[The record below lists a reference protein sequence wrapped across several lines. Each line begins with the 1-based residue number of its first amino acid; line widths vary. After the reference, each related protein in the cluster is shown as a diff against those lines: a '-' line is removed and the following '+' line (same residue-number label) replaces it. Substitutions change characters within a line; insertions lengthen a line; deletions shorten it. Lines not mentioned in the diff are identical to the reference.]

1 MTLRPP
7 SLPAR
12 ASQDSALQGSD
23 DRSLLPSRRI
33 AYVELQVSSNFSFLR
48 GASHPDELALSAGA
62 LGVKGFAV
70 TDRNT
75 MAGVVRAHMA
85 CKDAG
90 LPFIVGC
97 RLDLICDA
105 RPEVAGESSGQR
117 RLTRVARTQARRP
130 SGTQREATEALV
142 EPRDAR
148 PGGSFLAYP
157 TDRAAYGRL
166 CRLLTLGRRRA
177 PKGECFI
184 DLEDLR
190 VHADGLIL
198 VAIPPP
204 TLDAAF
210 MMSLIDLE
218 RQWQGR
224 LYLGAH
230 HHLGGDDDARLDQL
244 SATAAQTGV
253 PLVALNDVHFHTRS
267 RKPLQDVLTCVRH
280 GCTIDTAGTRLF
292 PNAERCLKTSQE
304 MALLFANHPDALAR
318 TVEIA
323 RRCQFSLDELRYEYP
338 DELTQDGRTPA
349 EELRHLAY
357 EGGRRRYG
365 GTIPER
371 VTRSIEHELALI
383 SELKY
388 EPYFLTVYDIVR
400 FARSRGILCQ
410 GRGSAANSTV
420 CFCLGITAV
429 DPARVDLLFERFISA
444 ARDEPPDIDVD
455 FEHERREEVIQ
466 YIYSKYGRDHA
477 GLAATVIC
485 YRTRGAVRD
494 VGKALGLSEDAIA
507 AISSNISGWNESRTT
522 AKPEDAPN
530 TSDAQLTPPA
540 RGNRVLAHERLT
552 EMGLD
557 ITSPRLAMA
566 LDLVQQIR
574 GFPRHL
580 SQHVG
585 GFVLTRG
592 PLSEYVPIANAAMQ
606 DRTVIEWD
614 KDDLEALGL
623 MKVDV
628 LSLGM
633 LSCMRR
639 CFELLEHHYGTVH
652 SLASIPAE
660 DPAVYEMLSRGD
672 SLGVFQV
679 ESRAQMNMLPRL
691 KPATFYDLVVQV
703 AIVRPGPIQ
712 GDMVHPYL
720 RRRNGEEQ
728 VDYPSQE
735 LERVLGKTLGVPL
748 FQEQAMKIAI
758 VAAGFTPTEADQLRR
773 AMATF
778 KKDGMLHQ
786 FGDKLRTGMAARGY
800 DPDFADRCFKQIEGF
815 GSYGFPESHA
825 ASFALLVY
833 TSSWMKKHYPEV
845 FACALVNSQPMG
857 FYAPAQIIRDARE
870 HGVEVLPPDVNA
882 SDWDSTLAFPTGR
895 PVGLPSSRWPDDHP
909 RAYAIRLGLRQIKG
923 LTEDDAD
930 RITRARNNGYPDM
943 LSLWRRSG
951 ASVAAL
957 ETLAR
962 GDGFG
967 SMGLARREAFWAI
980 KALPADPLPLF
991 AAAAAE
997 EWSDV
1002 AQGAENLPAMTVG
1015 EEIADDYRALRLSLK
1030 AHPMALLRDRLTAQG
1045 RIPAKALW
1053 TLRDGALVKLAGIV
1067 LVRQRPGSAKGVIFI
1082 TLEDETGVANLV
1094 IWSDRFEAYRR
1105 EVLSASLLE
1114 VWGRVQKAGEGEH
1127 QVIHITAQHLVDRSD
1142 LLAQMQVGEGE
1153 LEMLDSPV
1161 DPPLAHADEIVRGM
1175 PEDPRQADLVGRQGD
1190 AQPLRTM
1197 GQRGHWGTGQGAS
1210 HSIGKQLEQPP
1221 RTPAHQPQSPISR
1234 TAKPKTYEEREA
1246 TIAAARRAKK
1256 QARRKGELSARD
1268 VANEPVS
1275 GPWSGGGNA
1284 AGSASLPL
1292 PLTRVDQSSQPSQP
1306 SHPCD
1311 VALEV
1316 PGSPQPIKVAVAA
1329 QTPHTGQGAPNPFGS
1344 KSPRSRQN
1352 R

>member
-1 MTLRPP
+1 MTQH
-7 SLPAR
+7 SH
-12 ASQDSALQGSD
+12 
-23 DRSLLPSRRI
+23 DRVLLPSRRL

-48 GASHPDELALSAGA
+48 GASHPDELALAAGA
-62 LGVKGFAV
+62 LGVQGFAV

-97 RLDLICDA
+97 RLDLIRDA
-105 RPEVAGESSGQR
+105 RPETTGQR
-117 RLTRVARTQARRP
+117 RHTRVTRTQARRP
-130 SGTQREATEALV
+130 SGTERIATEALV
-142 EPRDAR
+142 EPEDAR

-166 CRLLTLGRRRA
+166 CQLLTLGRRRA

-184 DLEDLR
+184 DYEDLR
-190 VHADGLIL
+190 AHADGMIFIAL
-198 VAIPPP
+198 PPP
-204 TLDAAF
+204 TLTPAF
-210 MMSLIDLE
+210 MMQLMDL
-218 RQWQGR
+218 RHQWQGR

-230 HHLGGDDDARLDQL
+230 HHMSGDDEARLDQL
-244 SATAAQTGV
+244 AAVARQIGV
-253 PLVALNDVHFHTRS
+253 PLVALNDVHFHTRT
-267 RKPLQDVLTCVRH
+267 RKPLQDVLTCIRH

-292 PNAERCLKTSQE
+292 PNAERCLKTPQE
-304 MALLFANHPDALAR
+304 MALLFARYPDALAR

-323 RRCQFSLDELRYEYP
+323 QRCQFSLDELRYEYP
-338 DELTQDGRTPA
+338 DELTQNGRTTA

-357 EGGRRRYG
+357 EGAHRRYG
-365 GTIPER
+365 ETIPDR
-371 VTRSIEHELALI
+371 VIKNIEHELALI
-383 SELKY
+383 GELTY

-466 YIYSKYGRDHA
+466 YIYSKYGRDRA

-507 AISSNISGWNESRTT
+507 AISSNISGWNESRS
-522 AKPEDAPN
+522 ASKPADETEAR
-530 TSDAQLTPPA
+530 TDAQVTSPA
-540 RGNRVLAHERLT
+540 RSGGRVLAHERLT

-592 PLSEYVPIANAAMQ
+592 PLSQYVPIANAAMQ

-639 CFELLEHHYGTVH
+639 CFELLEHHYGVVH
-652 SLASIPAE
+652 SLASIPSE
-660 DPAVYEMLSRGD
+660 DPAVYDMLSRGD

-720 RRRNGEEQ
+720 RRRNGEEP
-728 VDYPSQE
+728 VDYPSEE
-735 LERVLGKTLGVPL
+735 LENVLGKTLGVPL

-786 FGDKLRTGMAARGY
+786 FGDKLRLGMAARGY

-845 FACALVNSQPMG
+845 FACALLNSQPMG

-882 SDWDSTLAFPTGR
+882 SDWDNTLAFPTGR
-895 PVGLPSSRWPDDHP
+895 PVGLPSSRWPDSHP
-909 RAYAIRLGLRQIKG
+909 RAYAVRLGLRQVKG
-923 LTEDDAD
+923 LTEEDAEK
-930 RITRARNNGYPDM
+930 IVRARNNGYPDM

-962 GDGFG
+962 GDGYG
-967 SMGLARREAFWAI
+967 SLGLGRREAFWAI

-1002 AQGAENLPAMTVG
+1002 AQGAENLPTMTVG

-1030 AHPMALLRDRLTAQG
+1030 AHPMALLRDRLTAEG
-1045 RIPAKALW
+1045 RTPSQALW
-1053 TLRDGALVKLAGIV
+1053 TLKDGALVKLAGVV

-1114 VWGRVQKAGEGEH
+1114 VWGRVQKTGEGEH
-1127 QVIHITAQHLVDRSD
+1127 QVIHITAQHLIDRSN
-1142 LLAQMQVGEGE
+1142 LLAEMQVDEGNPD
-1153 LEMLDSPV
+1153 MLDSPV
-1161 DPPLAHADEIVRGM
+1161 SPPLAHADEIVRGM
-1175 PEDPRQADLVGRQGD
+1175 PEDPRQADIAGRHDD
-1190 AQPLRTM
+1190 AAPLRQM

-1210 HSIGKQLEQPP
+1210 RSLERQLDAPKSKP
-1221 RTPAHQPQSPISR
+1221 RQPQ
-1234 TAKPKTYEEREA
+1234 TYEEREA
-1246 TIAAARRAKK
+1246 AISAVRRARKLRRRRGEPGTSGPASDPVHG
-1256 QARRKGELSARD
+1256 ARASSLPNPMAAIAQPRTSRHPRD
-1268 VANEPVS
+1268 VTLDVP
-1275 GPWSGGGNA
+1275 
-1284 AGSASLPL
+1284 
-1292 PLTRVDQSSQPSQP
+1292 SSPKT
-1306 SHPCD
+1306 
-1311 VALEV
+1311 V
-1316 PGSPQPIKVAVAA
+1316 KTAVAA
-1329 QTPHTGQGAPNPFGS
+1329 QTPHTGHGAPNPFATKRPGLR
-1344 KSPRSRQN
+1344 KGR
-1352 R
+1352 

>member
-1 MTLRPP
+1 MTLE
-7 SLPAR
+7 
-12 ASQDSALQGSD
+12 DVH
-23 DRSLLPSRRI
+23 LLPSRRV

-48 GASHPDELALSAGA
+48 GASHPDELALTAGA
-62 LGVKGFAV
+62 LGVKGLAV
-70 TDRNT
+70 TDRNSL
-75 MAGVVRAHMA
+75 AGVVRAHMA

-90 LPFIVGC
+90 LPFILGC
-97 RLDLICDA
+97 RLDLIRDA
-105 RPEVAGESSGQR
+105 RPETTGQR
-117 RLTRVARTQARRP
+117 RLTRVTRSQARKP

-148 PGGSFLAYP
+148 PDGSFLVYP
-157 TDRAAYGRL
+157 TDRQAYGRL

-177 PKGECFI
+177 PKGDCFI
-184 DLEDLR
+184 DLEDLK
-190 VHADGLIL
+190 ALSDGLIL
-198 VAIPPP
+198 IALPPAVVDQGFVLRL
-204 TLDAAF
+204 LD
-210 MMSLIDLE
+210 L
-218 RQWQGR
+218 RPRWQGR

-230 HHLGGDDDARLDQL
+230 HHLGGDDEARLAALSQL
-244 SATAAQTGV
+244 AAQTEV
-253 PLVALNDVHFHTRS
+253 PLVALNDVHYHVRS
-267 RKPLQDVLTCVRH
+267 RKPLQDVLTCIRH
-280 GCTIDTAGTRLF
+280 GCTVDTAGTRVF
-292 PNAERCLKTSQE
+292 PNAERCLKTPQE
-304 MALLFANHPDALAR
+304 MALLFAHYPDALAR

-323 RRCQFSLDELRYEYP
+323 ARCRFSLDELRYEYP
-338 DELTQDGRTPA
+338 DELTAEGRTTA
-349 EELRHLAY
+349 EELRHLTY
-357 EGGRRRYG
+357 EGARRRYG
-365 GTIPER
+365 THIPEQ
-371 VTRSIEHELALI
+371 VLTNIEHELSLI
-383 SELKY
+383 GELRY

-444 ARDEPPDIDVD
+444 ARNEPPDIDVD

-466 YIYSKYGRDHA
+466 YIYSKYGRDRA
-477 GLAATVIC
+477 GLAATVIS
-485 YRTRGAVRD
+485 YRTKGAVRD

-507 AISSNISGWNESRTT
+507 AISSNISGWNEPRLSARPDGEQDE
-522 AKPEDAPN
+522 ARK
-530 TSDAQLTPPA
+530 TPPA
-540 RGNRVLAHERLT
+540 STAQVLAHERLT

-557 ITSPRLAMA
+557 VASPRLAMA

-592 PLSEYVPIANAAMQ
+592 PLSEYVPIENAAMQ

-639 CFELLEHHYGTVH
+639 CFELLEEHYGLVH
-652 SLASIPAE
+652 SLASLPAE

-691 KPATFYDLVVQV
+691 RPRTFYDLVVEV

-720 RRRNGEEQ
+720 RRRNGEEE
-728 VDYPSQE
+728 VSFPSKE
-735 LERVLGKTLGVPL
+735 LEGVLGKTLGVPL

-778 KKDGMLHQ
+778 KKTGMLHQ
-786 FGDKLRTGMAARGY
+786 FGDKLRHGMAERGY
-800 DPDFADRCFKQIEGF
+800 DPEFADRCFKQIEGF

-845 FACALVNSQPMG
+845 FACALLNSQPMG

-882 SDWDSTLAFPTGR
+882 SDWDNRLAFPTGR
-895 PVGLPSSRWPDDHP
+895 PVGLPSSRWPDVQP
-909 RAYAIRLGLRQIKG
+909 RPYAIRLGLRQLKG
-923 LTEDDAD
+923 LSEEDAD
-930 RITRARNNGYPDM
+930 RIVAQRNNGYPDM

-951 ASVAAL
+951 VSVAAL

-962 GDGFG
+962 GDAFG

-980 KALPADPLPLF
+980 KALPAEPLPLF

-1002 AQGAENLPAMTVG
+1002 AEGAENLPLMTVG
-1015 EEIADDYRALRLSLK
+1015 EEVADDYRALRLSLK
-1030 AHPMALLRDRLTAQG
+1030 AHPLALLRDRLSAEG
-1045 RIPAKALW
+1045 RVPSKALW
-1053 TLRDGALVKLAGIV
+1053 TLKDGALVKLAGVV

-1105 EVLSASLLE
+1105 AVLSASLLE
-1114 VWGRVQKAGEGEH
+1114 VWGQVQKVGEGDH
-1127 QVIHITAQHLVDRSD
+1127 QVIHITAQHLIDRSD
-1142 LLAQMQVGEGE
+1142 LLAEMQVGEGADNHDP
-1153 LEMLDSPV
+1153 LDSPV
-1161 DPPLAHADEIVRGM
+1161 QPPLAHADEVVR
-1175 PEDPRQADLVGRQGD
+1175 PVPDDPRLADMPGRYQD
-1190 AQPLRTM
+1190 RQPLRAL
-1197 GQRGHWGTGQGAS
+1197 QQQGHWGTGQGVGQS
-1210 HSIGKQLEQPP
+1210 VERHLGRQRP
-1221 RTPAHQPQSPISR
+1221 RTYA
-1234 TAKPKTYEEREA
+1234 EREA
-1246 TIAAARRAKK
+1246 ELAAAK
-1256 QARRKGELSARD
+1256 QARKLDKRRGMRAETSPASDPVHGAKASSLPHPLEQIRAPGSGRHPRD
-1268 VANEPVS
+1268 V
-1275 GPWSGGGNA
+1275 
-1284 AGSASLPL
+1284 SL
-1292 PLTRVDQSSQPSQP
+1292 
-1306 SHPCD
+1306 
-1311 VALEV
+1311 AV
-1316 PGSPQPIKVAVAA
+1316 PASPQRVKVAVAA
-1329 QTPHTGQGAPNPFGS
+1329 QTPHTGHGAPDIFKPR
-1344 KSPRSRQN
+1344 SPRSR
-1352 R
+1352 RAG

>member
-1 MTLRPP
+1 MTRDPASDP
-7 SLPAR
+7 S
-12 ASQDSALQGSD
+12 
-23 DRSLLPSRRI
+23 DRVLLPSRRL

-48 GASHPDELALSAGA
+48 GASHPDELALAAGA

-70 TDRNT
+70 TDRNS

-97 RLDLICDA
+97 RLDLIRDA
-105 RPEVAGESSGQR
+105 RPEAQGQR
-117 RLTRVARTQARRP
+117 RLTRVARTQARKP
-130 SGTQREATEALV
+130 SGTERTATQALV
-142 EPRDAR
+142 EPQDAR

-177 PKGECFI
+177 PKGDCFI

-190 VHADGLIL
+190 AHAEGMILIAL
-198 VAIPPP
+198 PPP
-204 TLDAAF
+204 TIEADF
-210 MMSLIDLE
+210 MMRLIDLG

-230 HHLGGDDDARLDQL
+230 HHLSGDDEARLSQL
-244 SATAAQTGV
+244 AAVADRTGV
-253 PLVALNDVHFHTRS
+253 PMVALNDVHFHSRS
-267 RKPLQDVLTCVRH
+267 RKPLQDVLTCIRH
-280 GCTIDTAGTRLF
+280 GCTVDTAGTRLF
-292 PNAERCLKTSQE
+292 PNAERCLKTAEE
-304 MALLFANHPDALAR
+304 MALLFSDHPDALAR

-323 RRCQFSLDELRYEYP
+323 RRCTFSLDELRYEYP
-338 DELTQDGRTPA
+338 DELTQNGRNTA

-357 EGGRRRYG
+357 EGAHQRYG
-365 GTIPER
+365 AVVPER
-371 VTRSIEHELALI
+371 VVASIEHELALI
-383 SELKY
+383 GELKY

-400 FARSRGILCQ
+400 FARSQGILCQ

-466 YIYSKYGRDHA
+466 YIYTKYGRDRA
-477 GLAATVIC
+477 GLAATVIS

-507 AISSNISGWNESRTT
+507 AISSNISGWNESRSAAAPADEAEAQTT
-522 AKPEDAPN
+522 
-530 TSDAQLTPPA
+530 LPA
-540 RGNRVLAHERLT
+540 RTCRVLAHERLS

-639 CFELLEHHYGTVH
+639 CFELLEHHYGAVH
-652 SLASIPAE
+652 SLASIPSE
-660 DPAVYEMLSRGD
+660 DPAVYDMLSRGD

-720 RRRNGEEQ
+720 RRRNGEEP
-728 VDYPSQE
+728 VDYPSEE
-735 LERVLGKTLGVPL
+735 LEKVLGKTLGVPL

-786 FGDKLRTGMAARGY
+786 FGDKLRLGMAARGY
-800 DPDFADRCFKQIEGF
+800 DPEFADRCFKQIEGF

-845 FACALVNSQPMG
+845 FACALLNSQPMG

-882 SDWDSTLAFPTGR
+882 SDWDNTLAFPTGR
-895 PVGLPSSRWPDDHP
+895 PVGLPSSRWPDTHP
-909 RAYAIRLGLRQIKG
+909 RAYAIRLGLRQVKG
-923 LTEDDAD
+923 LKEEDAEK
-930 RITRARNNGYPDM
+930 IVLARNNGYPDM

-962 GDGFG
+962 GDGY
-967 SMGLARREAFWAI
+967 SSLGLGRREAFWAI

-1015 EEIADDYRALRLSLK
+1015 EEVADDYRALRLSLK
-1030 AHPMALLRDRLTAQG
+1030 AHPMALLRDQLAAEGRL
-1045 RIPAKALW
+1045 PSKALW
-1053 TLRDGALVKLAGIV
+1053 TLKDGALVKLAGVV

-1114 VWGRVQKAGEGEH
+1114 VWGRVQKSGEGDH
-1127 QVIHITAQHLVDRSD
+1127 QVIHITAQHLVDRSA
-1142 LLAQMQVGEGE
+1142 LLAEMQVGEGE
-1153 LEMLDSPV
+1153 PDMLDSPV
-1161 DPPLAHADEIVRGM
+1161 TPPLAHADEIVRGM
-1175 PEDPRQADLVGRQGD
+1175 PDDPRQADIAGRHDD
-1190 AQPLRTM
+1190 AQPLRAM

-1210 HSIGKQLEQPP
+1210 RSVERQLNAPGGRGP
-1221 RTPAHQPQSPISR
+1221 
-1234 TAKPKTYEEREA
+1234 KPKTYQEREA
-1246 TIAAARRAKK
+1246 AITAARQAKK
-1256 QARRKGELSARD
+1256 LRRRRGEPATPGPASDPVHGARAS
-1268 VANEPVS
+1268 
-1275 GPWSGGGNA
+1275 
-1284 AGSASLPL
+1284 SLPN
-1292 PLTRVDQSSQPSQP
+1292 PLTNVGQPKTSRHPRDIALDVPTSPNRV
-1306 SHPCD
+1306 
-1311 VALEV
+1311 
-1316 PGSPQPIKVAVAA
+1316 KVTVAA
-1329 QTPHTGQGAPNPFGS
+1329 QTPHTGHGAPNPFDA
-1344 KSPRSRQN
+1344 KPPRSR
-1352 R
+1352 RGR

>member
-1 MTLRPP
+1 
-7 SLPAR
+7 
-12 ASQDSALQGSD
+12 
-23 DRSLLPSRRI
+23 
-33 AYVELQVSSNFSFLR
+33 
-48 GASHPDELALSAGA
+48 
-62 LGVKGFAV
+62 
-70 TDRNT
+70 
-75 MAGVVRAHMA
+75 
-85 CKDAG
+85 
-90 LPFIVGC
+90 
-97 RLDLICDA
+97 
-105 RPEVAGESSGQR
+105 
-117 RLTRVARTQARRP
+117 
-130 SGTQREATEALV
+130 
-142 EPRDAR
+142 
-148 PGGSFLAYP
+148 
-157 TDRAAYGRL
+157 
-166 CRLLTLGRRRA
+166 
-177 PKGECFI
+177 
-184 DLEDLR
+184 
-190 VHADGLIL
+190 
-198 VAIPPP
+198 
-204 TLDAAF
+204 
-210 MMSLIDLE
+210 
-218 RQWQGR
+218 
-224 LYLGAH
+224 
-230 HHLGGDDDARLDQL
+230 
-244 SATAAQTGV
+244 
-253 PLVALNDVHFHTRS
+253 
-267 RKPLQDVLTCVRH
+267 
-280 GCTIDTAGTRLF
+280 
-292 PNAERCLKTSQE
+292 
-304 MALLFANHPDALAR
+304 
-318 TVEIA
+318 
-323 RRCQFSLDELRYEYP
+323 
-338 DELTQDGRTPA
+338 
-349 EELRHLAY
+349 
-357 EGGRRRYG
+357 
-365 GTIPER
+365 
-371 VTRSIEHELALI
+371 
-383 SELKY
+383 
-388 EPYFLTVYDIVR
+388 
-400 FARSRGILCQ
+400 
-410 GRGSAANSTV
+410 
-420 CFCLGITAV
+420 
-429 DPARVDLLFERFISA
+429 
-444 ARDEPPDIDVD
+444 
-455 FEHERREEVIQ
+455 
-466 YIYSKYGRDHA
+466 
-477 GLAATVIC
+477 
-485 YRTRGAVRD
+485 
-494 VGKALGLSEDAIA
+494 
-507 AISSNISGWNESRTT
+507 
-522 AKPEDAPN
+522 
-530 TSDAQLTPPA
+530 
-540 RGNRVLAHERLT
+540 
-552 EMGLD
+552 
-557 ITSPRLAMA
+557 
-566 LDLVQQIR
+566 
-574 GFPRHL
+574 
-580 SQHVG
+580 
-585 GFVLTRG
+585 
-592 PLSEYVPIANAAMQ
+592 
-606 DRTVIEWD
+606 
-614 KDDLEALGL
+614 
-623 MKVDV
+623 
-628 LSLGM
+628 
-633 LSCMRR
+633 
-639 CFELLEHHYGTVH
+639 
-652 SLASIPAE
+652 
-660 DPAVYEMLSRGD
+660 
-672 SLGVFQV
+672 
-679 ESRAQMNMLPRL
+679 
-691 KPATFYDLVVQV
+691 
-703 AIVRPGPIQ
+703 
-712 GDMVHPYL
+712 
-720 RRRNGEEQ
+720 
-728 VDYPSQE
+728 
-735 LERVLGKTLGVPL
+735 
-748 FQEQAMKIAI
+748 MKIAI

-1002 AQGAENLPAMTVG
+1002 AQGAENLPAMIVG

-1053 TLRDGALVKLAGIV
+1053 TFRDGALVKLAGIV

-1234 TAKPKTYEEREA
+1234 AAKPKTYEEREA

-1256 QARRKGELSARD
+1256 
-1268 VANEPVS
+1268 
-1275 GPWSGGGNA
+1275 
-1284 AGSASLPL
+1284 
-1292 PLTRVDQSSQPSQP
+1292 
-1306 SHPCD
+1306 
-1311 VALEV
+1311 
-1316 PGSPQPIKVAVAA
+1316 
-1329 QTPHTGQGAPNPFGS
+1329 
-1344 KSPRSRQN
+1344 
-1352 R
+1352 

>member
-1 MTLRPP
+1 M
-7 SLPAR
+7 SLPDAP
-12 ASQDSALQGSD
+12 SQAAPAALPTSPLPGPVQD
-23 DRSLLPSRRI
+23 DDIVLLPSRRI

-48 GASHPDELALSAGA
+48 GASHPDELALAAGA
-62 LGVKGFAV
+62 LGVRGFAV

-97 RLDLICDA
+97 RLDLIRDA
-105 RPEVAGESSGQR
+105 RPEVEGKR
-117 RLTRVARTQARRP
+117 RLTRVSRTQARKP
-130 SGTQREATEALV
+130 SGTQRDATEALV

-148 PGGSFLAYP
+148 PDGSFLAYP

-190 VHADGLIL
+190 AHADGVILITL
-198 VAIPPP
+198 PPP
-204 TLDAAF
+204 VPDQSFMLRLLDLA
-210 MMSLIDLE
+210 

-230 HHLGGDDDARLDQL
+230 HHLSGDDAPRLSQLARI
-244 SATAAQTGV
+244 AAQSAV
-253 PLVALNDVHFHTRS
+253 PMVALNDVHFHARS
-267 RKPLQDVLTCVRH
+267 RKPLQDVLTCIRH

-292 PNAERCLKTSQE
+292 PNAERCLKTPQE
-304 MALLFANHPDALAR
+304 MALLFADYPDALAR
-318 TVEIA
+318 TEEIA
-323 RRCQFSLDELRYEYP
+323 ARCQFSLDELRYEYP
-338 DELTQDGRTPA
+338 DELTQNGRSTA

-357 EGGRRRYG
+357 EGARRRYG
-365 GTIPER
+365 ATVPER
-371 VTRSIEHELALI
+371 VVKSIEHELALI
-383 SELKY
+383 GELQY

-466 YIYSKYGRDHA
+466 YIYTKYGRDHA
-477 GLAATVIC
+477 GLAATVIS

-507 AISSNISGWNESRTT
+507 AISSNISGWNESRSSVKSDDDTDTT
-522 AKPEDAPN
+522 SVSAAP
-530 TSDAQLTPPA
+530 DK
-540 RGNRVLAHERLT
+540 RVLAQERLV

-557 ITSPRLAMA
+557 VSSPRLAMA
-566 LDLVQQIR
+566 LELVQQIR

-628 LSLGM
+628 LALGM

-652 SLASIPAE
+652 SLASIPSE

-720 RRRNGEEQ
+720 RRRNGEEP
-728 VDYPSQE
+728 VEFPSGE
-735 LERVLGKTLGVPL
+735 LEAVLGKTLGVPL

-778 KKDGMLHQ
+778 KKHGMLHQ
-786 FGDKLRTGMAARGY
+786 FGDKLRDGMAERGY
-800 DPDFADRCFKQIEGF
+800 DPEFADRCFKQIEGF

-833 TSSWMKKHYPEV
+833 TSSWMKKHHPEV
-845 FACALVNSQPMG
+845 FACALLNSQPMG

-882 SDWDSTLAFPTGR
+882 SDWDNTLAFPTGR
-895 PVGLPSSRWPDDHP
+895 PVGLPSSRWPDAHP
-909 RAYAIRLGLRQIKG
+909 RPYAIRLGLRQIKG
-923 LTEDDAD
+923 LTEEEAAK
-930 RITRARNNGYPDM
+930 IVTARNNGYPDM

-962 GDGFG
+962 GDGYG
-967 SMGLARREAFWAI
+967 SLGLARREAFWAI
-980 KALPADPLPLF
+980 KALPDDPLPLF

-997 EWSDV
+997 EWGDV
-1002 AQGAENLPAMTVG
+1002 AQGAEDLPAMTVG
-1015 EEIADDYRALRLSLK
+1015 EEVADDYRALRLSLK
-1030 AHPMALLRDRLTAQG
+1030 AHPMALLRDQLSQEG

-1053 TLRDGALVKLAGIV
+1053 HLKDGALVRLAGVV

-1153 LEMLDSPV
+1153 AELLDSPV
-1161 DPPLAHADEIVRGM
+1161 DPPLAHADEIVRGT
-1175 PEDPRQADLVGRQGD
+1175 PDDPRQAALAGRAD
-1190 AQPLRTM
+1190 ADGPLRRM
-1197 GQRGHWGTGQGAS
+1197 QQQGHWGTGQGAS
-1210 HSIGKQLEQPP
+1210 QALERQLGAPNSASTPP
-1221 RTPAHQPQSPISR
+1221 RGP
-1234 TAKPKTYEEREA
+1234 KPRTYEEREDA
-1246 TIAAARRAKK
+1246 IASARRTRKLE
-1256 QARRKGELSARD
+1256 RRRGQRERHSPASDPVHGVSA
-1268 VANEPVS
+1268 
-1275 GPWSGGGNA
+1275 
-1284 AGSASLPL
+1284 ASLPNPMAGIPNPKSNRHPRDASLAL
-1292 PLTRVDQSSQPSQP
+1292 PPSPNRVNTPP
-1306 SHPCD
+1306 
-1311 VALEV
+1311 
-1316 PGSPQPIKVAVAA
+1316 VAA
-1329 QTPHTGQGAPNPFGS
+1329 PTPHTGHGAPNPFAPKAG
-1344 KSPRSRQN
+1344 RASRG
-1352 R
+1352 RR